1 VVRGS
6 LANNL
11 PDQMVDLQAGGRLLQ
26 ARTDETGR
34 AQFSGIVPGTTVKA
48 IAAVDEERLESQEF
62 VAPAAGGI
70 RLLLVATDKDAKPA
84 APAST
89 TPVAGQVSLGGQ
101 SRIVL
106 EPGDETLQ
114 IYYLLNITNT
124 ARAPVN
130 PPTLFMFDMPTGA
143 VGTTLLDGSSPQAS
157 VDGTSVKV
165 QGPFPPGQTFV
176 QVASEL
182 PVSAG
187 VVQMTQRF
195 PATFEQF
202 TVIAKQVGAITLS
215 SPQIATLQAMTA
227 DGQAYISASGP
238 SVAAGQP
245 IVLLLSGLPY
255 HSAAPRRITLA
266 VAFGIIVV
274 GVWASRRTGDPADG
288 AAERRRLIARRETLF
303 ADLLKLEM
311 DQRNGRGDR
320 ARSAARREELVAA
333 LEQIYGALDGD
344 DRAPE
349 QAGRAGAGA

>member
-1 VVRGS
+1 
-6 LANNL
+6 
-11 PDQMVDLQAGGRLLQ
+11 
-26 ARTDETGR
+26 
-34 AQFSGIVPGTTVKA
+34 
-48 IAAVDEERLESQEF
+48 
-62 VAPAAGGI
+62 
-70 RLLLVATDKDAKPA
+70 
-84 APAST
+84 
-89 TPVAGQVSLGGQ
+89 
-101 SRIVL
+101 
-106 EPGDETLQ
+106 
-114 IYYLLNITNT
+114 
-124 ARAPVN
+124 
-130 PPTLFMFDMPTGA
+130 
-143 VGTTLLDGSSPQAS
+143 
-157 VDGTSVKV
+157 V

-195 PATFEQF
+195 PAAFEQF
-202 TVIAKQVGAITLS
+202 TVIAKQVGAMTLS

-266 VAFGIIVV
+266 LAIGIIVV
-274 GVWASRRTGDPADG
+274 GAWASRRTGDLADR

-303 ADLLKLEM
+303 AELLKLEM
-311 DQRNGRGDR
+311 DPRNGRGDR
-320 ARSAARREELVAA
+320 PRSAARRKDLVTA

-349 QAGRAGAGA
+349 QAGRAGASG